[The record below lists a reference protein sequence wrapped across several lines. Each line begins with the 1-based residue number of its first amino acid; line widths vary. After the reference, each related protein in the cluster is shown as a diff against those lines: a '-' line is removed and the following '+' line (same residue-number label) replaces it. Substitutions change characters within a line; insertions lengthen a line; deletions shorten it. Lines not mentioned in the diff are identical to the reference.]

1 MVTNFSYSAYKQV
14 RVAAVLK
21 NNAMEE
27 LYGGGE
33 RMQSSTHFNVCT
45 RWDIVFTFAL
55 PSL

>member
-27 LYGGGE
+27 LYGGGGADAKL
-33 RMQSSTHFNVCT
+33 H
-45 RWDIVFTFAL
+45 TF
-55 PSL
+55 